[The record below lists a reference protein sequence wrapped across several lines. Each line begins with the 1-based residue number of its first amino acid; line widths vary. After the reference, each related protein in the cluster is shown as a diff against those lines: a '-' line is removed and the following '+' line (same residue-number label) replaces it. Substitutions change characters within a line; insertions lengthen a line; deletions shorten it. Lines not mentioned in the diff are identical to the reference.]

1 MRSDRSAQRC
11 SVGIQ
16 QIRHRVLPSESAGD
30 ALVADFAHPCALV
43 RVVEQAI
50 DITREFALV
59 VRPDIDDRR
68 AAGCTGLGQIEG
80 DTVELHLA
88 DAGAPTL
95 IRQNDK
101 SPALYV
107 LMPMRV

>member
-1 MRSDRSAQRC
+1 MRVCATAPENGTAAEEVPGDYK
-11 SVGIQ
+11 
-16 QIRHRVLPSESAGD
+16 SESMEIGFNANYLKEIL
-30 ALVADFAHPCALV
+30 A
-43 RVVEQAI
+43 EI
-50 DITREFALV
+50 D
-59 VRPDIDDRR
+59 
-68 AAGCTGLGQIEG
+68 G

-95 IRQNDK
+95 IRENDK

>member
-1 MRSDRSAQRC
+1 LS
-11 SVGIQ
+11 
-16 QIRHRVLPSESAGD
+16 QID
-30 ALVADFAHPCALV
+30 
-43 RVVEQAI
+43 
-50 DITREFALV
+50 
-59 VRPDIDDRR
+59 
-68 AAGCTGLGQIEG
+68 G

-95 IRQNDK
+95 IRKDEK

>member
-1 MRSDRSAQRC
+1 SS
-11 SVGIQ
+11 GFEIGFN
-16 QIRHRVLPSESAGD
+16 AGY
-30 ALVADFAHPCALV
+30 LK
-43 RVVEQAI
+43 
-50 DITREFALV
+50 DI
-59 VRPDIDDRR
+59 
-68 AAGCTGLGQIEG
+68 LGQIEG

-95 IRQNDK
+95 IRQDDK